1 MSTSIDG
8 FYAAYLTGSDS
19 QGLVMLIF
27 RSGTIVGV
35 DAAGV
40 KYDGRYNDTTNGFA
54 VKLTLS
60 IPPNTLLVQG
70 VTSGPQGEKSELAFH
85 LPLDFM
91 ARPYIRIDA
100 NHGPV
105 NAKLTKLRELH
116 D

>member
-1 MSTSIDG
+1 MSASIDG

-19 QGLVMLIF
+19 QGFVMLIF
-27 RSGTIVGV
+27 RGGTIVGV

-40 KYDGRYNDTTNGFA
+40 KYDGTYSDTKEGFA

-70 VTSGPQGEKSELAFH
+70 VTSGPQGEKSELAFQ

-91 ARPYIRIDA
+91 SRPYLRIDG

-105 NAKLTKLRELH
+105 NAKLTKLRELQ
-116 D
+116 